1 MTTNTPAKQIYDIYN
16 LGIEAEDIK
25 EALEISID
33 YEKGNNAL
41 YEQIVDLKGQID
53 DSVATYSYNAETKT
67 LSLSAEENGDIEIN
81 DYVIYF

>member
-53 DSVATYSYNAETKT
+53 DSVITYSYNAETKT
-67 LSLSAEENGDIEIN
+67 LSLSAKKSNDIE
-81 DYVIYF
+81 

>member
-33 YEKGNNAL
+33 YTKGNDAL
-41 YEQIVDLKGQID
+41 YKQIVDLKEQIND
-53 DSVATYSYNAETKT
+53 PTGNSVITYSYNAETKT
-67 LSLSAEENGDIEIN
+67 LSLSAKENGN
-81 DYVIYF
+81 MG

>member
-41 YEQIVDLKGQID
+41 YKRISDLKEQID
-53 DSVATYSYNAETKT
+53 DSVITYSYNAETKT
-67 LSLSAEENGDIEIN
+67 LSLSAENSNDIG
-81 DYVIYF
+81 

>member
-41 YEQIVDLKGQID
+41 YKRIGDLKEQID
-53 DSVATYSYNAETKT
+53 DSVITYSYNAETKT
-67 LSLSAEENGDIEIN
+67 LSLSAENSNDIG
-81 DYVIYF
+81 

>member
-41 YEQIVDLKGQID
+41 CKKIDDLKEQID
-53 DSVATYSYNAETKT
+53 DSVITYSYNAETKT
-67 LSLSAEENGDIEIN
+67 LSLSAKNSNDIE
-81 DYVIYF
+81 